1 MFLKFVPKY
10 LILLVYKWISSVTLW
25 LLINFLLIVF
35 LLLCIAHWG
44 GLSYIS
50 LLFFGTLHSNGYTF
64 PFLLCFSLLFFPQL
78 FRINL
83 IGTCSGKCQGKFLV
97 FMLVAQLWTTLCDPM
112 EYSPPGSSV
121 HGILQ
126 ARILEWVAIS
136 FSKGSSQPRDWTWV
150 SHFAGTFFTSEPS
163 GKFLV
168 SYHTN
173 P

>member
-1 MFLKFVPKY
+1 MKCSLGISNFLEQ
-10 LILLVYKWISSVTLW
+10 ISS
-25 LLINFLLIVF
+25 FSHSIVF
-35 LLLCIAHWG
+35 LSFFALIAEEG
-44 GLSYIS
+44 FLIS
-50 LLFFGTLHSNGYTF
+50 PCYFFGTLHSNGYIS

-97 FMLVAQLWTTLCDPM
+97 FVLVAQLWTTLCDPM
-112 EYSPPGSSV
+112 EYSLPGSSV